1 MENKQNLYEWIV
13 KIIDSCRDDFHF
25 EGVDIII
32 KLFNDKFKDDDI
44 HFELK
49 MKRTDKW
56 NEIHTIIAPHLN
68 R

>member
-1 MENKQNLYEWIV
+1 MENKKNLYDWIV

-25 EGVDIII
+25 EGVDKIIQ
-32 KLFNDKFKDDDI
+32 FFDDRFKDENL

-68 R
+68 I

>member
-1 MENKQNLYEWIV
+1 MENKQNLYDWIV

-25 EGVDIII
+25 EGVDRVIE
-32 KLFNDKFKDDDI
+32 LFNDKFKDDNL

-56 NEIHTIIAPHLN
+56 NEIHTIIAPQLN

>member
-1 MENKQNLYEWIV
+1 MENKQNLYDWIL

-25 EGVDIII
+25 EGVDRIIE
-32 KLFNDKFKDDDI
+32 LFNDKFKDENLN
-44 HFELK
+44 FELK

>member
-1 MENKQNLYEWIV
+1 MENKQNLYDWIV

-25 EGVDIII
+25 EGVDRIIE
-32 KLFNDKFKDDDI
+32 LFNDKFKDENVL
-44 HFELK
+44 FELK

>member
-1 MENKQNLYEWIV
+1 MENKQNLYDWIV

-25 EGVDIII
+25 EGVDRIIE
-32 KLFNDKFKDDDI
+32 LFNDKFKDENL
-44 HFELK
+44 HLELK